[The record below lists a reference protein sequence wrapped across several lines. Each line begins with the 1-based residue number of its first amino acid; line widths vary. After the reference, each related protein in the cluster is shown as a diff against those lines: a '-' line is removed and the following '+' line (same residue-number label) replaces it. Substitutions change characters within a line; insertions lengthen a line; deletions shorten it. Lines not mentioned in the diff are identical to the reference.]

1 VKDTKRCL
9 LLAVAAVV
17 AAVPAL
23 RAHALPPRVTAYVK
37 PQGDRVRVLVRVPTA
52 LLADPRLPVRADGY
66 FDLRSG
72 LDRSSKSMN
81 GIAADVVR
89 NLDLMD
95 NDRALAA
102 PAITWT
108 ISPAADRSFETFDA
122 AEARVAT
129 APPVDAR
136 IDPTA
141 AMFDLQLDYAL
152 PAQAHRLSARVNAY
166 RGTQGAETVVYYL
179 PPSGGIQTVVTS
191 GPPRR
196 VDLDP
201 RWGGV
206 AAEFARL
213 GVEQLTL
220 AVIHLM
226 FVLCLAIP
234 ARSMGLALGL
244 FGWFAVSFATAL
256 TASAF
261 LPESWSARTG
271 VLHALAAAT
280 LVVAGLQNITAPRL
294 PWVQAAAAVF
304 GVLDGL
310 VIGVAWREHL
320 QFAGAFPAI
329 AFLSFLLPMLLGSLW
344 LLLVAQ
350 PIVAI
355 VRRTRLP
362 ERWATVLLSAIPI
375 HAALHAIVQP

>member
-1 VKDTKRCL
+1 
-9 LLAVAAVV
+9 
-17 AAVPAL
+17 
-23 RAHALPPRVTAYVK
+23 VTAYVK
-37 PQGDRVRVLVRVPTA
+37 PLGDRVRVLVRVPTA

-66 FDLRSG
+66 FDLQRG
-72 LDRSSKSMN
+72 LDRSARSMN
-81 GIAADVVR
+81 GIAADVAR

-95 NDRALAA
+95 NDRPLTT
-102 PAITWT
+102 PAVTWT
-108 ISPAADRSFETFDA
+108 ISAAADRSFESFDG
-122 AEARVAT
+122 AEARVAA
-129 APPVDAR
+129 APPADAR

-152 PAQAHRLSARVNAY
+152 PAGAHQLSARVNGY
-166 RGTQGAETVVYYL
+166 RGTGRAETAVHYL
-179 PPSGGIQTVVTS
+179 PPSGEMRTVVTS
-191 GPPRR
+191 GAPRR
-196 VDLDP
+196 IDLDP
-201 RWGGV
+201 RWGSV
-206 AAEFARL
+206 ASEFGRL

-234 ARSMGLALGL
+234 SRSIGLALRL
-244 FGWFAVSFATAL
+244 FGWFAACLAAAL
-256 TASAF
+256 TVSAL

-271 VLHALAAAT
+271 MLHAMAAAT

-294 PWVQAAAAVF
+294 PWVQAAAALF
-304 GVLDGL
+304 GILDGL
-310 VIGVAWREHL
+310 VIGAAYREHL

-329 AFLSFLLPMLLGSLW
+329 AFLSFLLPILVGSLW

-350 PIVAI
+350 PVVAI
-355 VRRTRLP
+355 VRRSRLP